1 MIATEYG
8 PAGAA
13 ADGQAAGAAAAG
25 GAGAADI
32 DTQEDAELAALAGAA
47 AAAAAGP
54 DEPERAFPTPPRP
67 AVQPALA
74 AAAPVRPAPAAA
86 GARPAAAGGS
96 ALDRRLMPQ
105 GNGVTT
111 GTLAQRPAAAQQQ
124 LQQVGQKRLHPTSVG
139 ANPAAAAAAAAAGS
153 GGRALLPAKRAHT
166 GAQPGQQQQQRQLQ
180 QQAGSRSAAAAG
192 SRVGGGGGWVLP
204 PPGVA
209 PVLEVQVALV
219 TVQRPDAPQQDQYQS
234 VTLLVE
240 NRRGPGAG
248 GSGAACAAGCAEVSL
263 HLGGMPGH
271 VFWRDRLQEQV
282 GVGRGWRA
290 AAVAP
295 VCCTSALLSQME
307 QHTICWWCQPDPSRD
322 THCCAH
328 CCAFPAPALRAHR
341 LLLLPATCTS
351 PQPPPPQ
358 ACCTPGAPRARPCCP
373 RWPWAARLCP

>member
-1 MIATEYG
+1 MLLTSAAASARRSHRRFARCELGCAVSDEEFRQMIATEYG

-13 ADGQAAGAAAAG
+13 ADGQAAGTAAAAG

-47 AAAAAGP
+47 AAAGP

-67 AVQPALA
+67 VVQPVPA
-74 AAAPVRPAPAAA
+74 AAARVRPAPAAA
-86 GARPAAAGGS
+86 GARPAGAAAAAAGGS

-124 LQQVGQKRLHPTSVG
+124 VGQKRLHPTSVG
-139 ANPAAAAAAAAAGS
+139 ANPAAAATAAGS
-153 GGRALLPAKRAHT
+153 GVGALHPAKRANT
-166 GAQPGQQQQQRQLQ
+166 GAQSGQQQQQQRQLQ

-192 SRVGGGGGWVLP
+192 SRGGGGGAWVLP
-204 PPGVA
+204 PPNVT

-219 TVQRPDAPQQDQYQS
+219 TVQRPDAPQQAQQDQYQS

-240 NRRGPGAG
+240 NRRGQGAG
-248 GSGAACAAGCAEVSL
+248 GSGAARASGGAEVSL

-282 GVGRGWRA
+282 GVARGWRA

-295 VCCTSALLSQME
+295 VCCTPTLQ
-307 QHTICWWCQPDPSRD
+307 
-322 THCCAH
+322 
-328 CCAFPAPALRAHR
+328 
-341 LLLLPATCTS
+341 
-351 PQPPPPQ
+351 
-358 ACCTPGAPRARPCCP
+358 
-373 RWPWAARLCP
+373 

>member
-13 ADGQAAGAAAAG
+13 ADGQAAGTAAAAG

-47 AAAAAGP
+47 AAAVGP
-54 DEPERAFPTPPRP
+54 DKPERAFPTPPRP

-86 GARPAAAGGS
+86 GARPAGAAAAGGS

-111 GTLAQRPAAAQQQ
+111 GTLAQRPAVAQQQ

-139 ANPAAAAAAAAAGS
+139 ANPAAAAAATGS
-153 GGRALLPAKRAHT
+153 GGALHPAKRAHT
-166 GAQPGQQQQQRQLQ
+166 GAQPGQQQQRQLQ

-192 SRVGGGGGWVLP
+192 TRVGGGGGWVLP

-219 TVQRPDAPQQDQYQS
+219 TVQRPDAPQQAQQDHCQS

-240 NRRGPGAG
+240 NRRGQGAG
-248 GSGAACAAGCAEVSL
+248 GSGAARAAGGAEVSL

-295 VCCTSALLSQME
+295 VCCT
-307 QHTICWWCQPDPSRD
+307 
-322 THCCAH
+322 
-328 CCAFPAPALRAHR
+328 PALQWSNTQY
-341 LLLLPATCTS
+341 LLPVPT
-351 PQPPPPQ
+351 
-358 ACCTPGAPRARPCCP
+358 RPL
-373 RWPWAARLCP
+373 W